1 MRKVPAKS
9 MKDDLRAEY
18 DLTKLKGGVRGKYY
32 QRARGG
38 TNLVLVEPELA
49 KVFPDADS
57 VNRAFRVLRD
67 AAGAKTVLARRSHR
81 GPVGRRRTAPRRKT
95 NCCITA
101 CQGRK
106 RDPRPLS

>member
-1 MRKVPAKS
+1 MRKVSAKS

-49 KVFPDADS
+49 KVFPDAAS
-57 VNRAFRVLRD
+57 VNRALRVLRD
-67 AAGAKTVLARRSHR
+67 AAGAKTVLARRSRR
-81 GPVGRRRTAPRRKT
+81 GPVGRRRTAARRKR
-95 NCCITA
+95 TA
-101 CQGRK
+101 A
-106 RDPRPLS
+106 